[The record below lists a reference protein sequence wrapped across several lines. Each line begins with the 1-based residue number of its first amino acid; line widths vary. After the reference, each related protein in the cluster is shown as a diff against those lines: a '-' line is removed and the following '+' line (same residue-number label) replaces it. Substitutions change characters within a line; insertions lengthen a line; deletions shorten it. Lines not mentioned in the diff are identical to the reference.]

1 MKLQGLFITAL
12 LLVGCASSHQ
22 RWAKDINP
30 NDTSQKILDVPF
42 IAQEKNM
49 CGPVVL
55 KMATS
60 FSAPQY
66 SLTDLKEMTFREEAQ
81 GTFQSDILSAAR
93 RMGLTPYR
101 VSTSSSMWTQIRD
114 GRPVIA
120 FQNLGLSWLPAWHFS
135 LVVGYDSAQDK
146 VYLHTG
152 TEALQSLGI
161 KRFLATWERGGQWSY
176 VVSEPKDIPST
187 ASFDEALENAM
198 LLEKIDHVPE
208 AAQVYQAMTQKFS
221 NRFEPHLGLAQIY
234 YADKKIDEALKESE
248 LALAKSPE
256 HPALLFNLS
265 ILYFENGQTLK
276 AQELKRQTLARASN
290 EERATYEKR
299 FTF

>member
-1 MKLQGLFITAL
+1 MKFLGLFTIAL
-12 LLVGCASSHQ
+12 LLGGCATSHQ
-22 RWAKDINP
+22 RWAQDLREDQANHKV
-30 NDTSQKILDVPF
+30 LDVPF

-66 SLTDLKEMTFREEAQ
+66 SLSDLKEMTFREEAQ

-101 VSTSSSMWTQIRD
+101 VKTSQGMWNEIRE

-135 LVVGYDSAQDK
+135 LVVGYDSPADK

-161 KRFLATWERGGQWSY
+161 KRFIATWERGGQWSY
-176 VVSEPKDIPST
+176 VVTEPKDIPSQS
-187 ASFDEALENAM
+187 SFDEALENAM
-198 LLEKIDHVPE
+198 LLEKIDHVSE
-208 AAQVYQAMTQKFS
+208 ARLVYMAMTERFAD
-221 NRFEPHLGLAQIY
+221 RFEPHLGLAQIY
-234 YADKKIDEALKESE
+234 YADKKMPEALKESE
-248 LALAKSPE
+248 LALSKSPE

-265 ILYFENGQTLK
+265 ILYFENGQTLR
-276 AQELKRQTLARASN
+276 AQDLKRQTLARASQ
-290 EERATYEKR
+290 EERAAYEKR